1 MVIYKKKMSEIN
13 TTPLVSICIPT
24 YNGAKYIEETIEC
37 AINQT
42 YQNIEIIIS
51 DDQSTDSTLKIC
63 NSFALKDDRITVFQN
78 KKNLGLLRNWCEVID
93 QTSKESDWIKFL
105 FQDDLMDKTTVEKM
119 ITSAINSNVDFVLCN
134 REYIFEK
141 NVSKKV
147 QKGYDQIPKTGG
159 VFTASK
165 KYTPDET
172 ALLIK
177 NHFLHNCLG
186 EPPCIFFKKSKYK
199 HSDYPSEFIQL
210 IDYAFIL
217 EKIIDNDFYFI
228 NEKLIKFRVH
238 NTSQSYKNTKEGSIS
253 KEAIH
258 KKILVH
264 YYEKIKICHII
275 LNNPKY
281 NKIKKAIGGKSI
293 RIISNFLVNR
303 SLYKNIENAEEVA
316 QFFKSTELKKDIYHE
331 KMTNYIYLKY
341 VVKKIMS
348 TQIRNKYRI

>member
-1 MVIYKKKMSEIN
+1 MSEIN

-24 YNGAKYIEETIEC
+24 YNGAKYVEETIEC

-42 YQNIEIIIS
+42 YRNIEIIIT
-51 DDQSTDSTLKIC
+51 DDQSTDNTIKIC
-63 NSFALKDDRITVFQN
+63 NSFALKDDRIKVFQN
-78 KKNLGLLRNWCEVID
+78 KKNLGLLGNWCEVINR
-93 QTSKESDWIKFL
+93 TSKESDWIKFL
-105 FQDDLMDKTTVEKM
+105 FQDDLMDKTIVEKM
-119 ITSAINSNVDFVLCN
+119 VTSAINSNVDFVLCN

-147 QKGYDQIPKTGG
+147 LKTYDQIPKTGG
-159 VFTASK
+159 IFTESK

-172 ALLIK
+172 VLLIK

-210 IDYAFIL
+210 IDYVFIL

-228 NEKLIKFRVH
+228 KEKLIKFRVH
-238 NTSQSYKNTKEGSIS
+238 NNSQSHKNTKEES
-253 KEAIH
+253 IH

-281 NKIKKAIGGKSI
+281 NKIKKAIGEKSI
-293 RIISNFLVNR
+293 RIIINFLVNK
-303 SLYKNIENAEEVA
+303 SLYKNIKNAEEVA
-316 QFFKSTELKKDIYHE
+316 QFFKSTEIKNDIYHE
-331 KMTNYIYLKY
+331 KITNYIYLKY
-341 VVKKIMS
+341 IVKKIKLAH
-348 TQIRNKYRI
+348 IRKKYRI